1 MKEPS
6 TKRNIDPLEHPEV
19 RWGVGCLLGT
29 AALNGLMVI
38 TAVIVFAFEPPAWV
52 QVLMGL
58 GIVIGGVALGFLV
71 VKAIESSRSS
81 TPDG

>member
-1 MKEPS
+1 MTMKESS

-29 AALNGLMVI
+29 AALIGMMVI

-58 GIVIGGVALGFLV
+58 GITAGGVGLGLLI
-71 VKAIESSRSS
+71 VKSIESSK
-81 TPDG
+81 TP